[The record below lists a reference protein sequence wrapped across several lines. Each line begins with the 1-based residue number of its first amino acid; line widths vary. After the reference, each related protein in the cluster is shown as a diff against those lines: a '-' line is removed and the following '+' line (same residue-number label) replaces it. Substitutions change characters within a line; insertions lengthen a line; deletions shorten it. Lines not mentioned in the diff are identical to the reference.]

1 MKYVITESQLDKLIF
16 KYLDSKD
23 FITIKL
29 GPNIFFSD
37 SEDSSESQI
46 TYDKSV
52 KSCYVSRE
60 LLVEISDFFNL
71 NAQDTMKVIGEWITH
86 AQQVEV
92 NNVFPAMGLFKFN
105 LRIE

>member
-1 MKYVITESQLDKLIF
+1 MKYIITESQLDKLIF

-23 FITIKL
+23 FVTINL

-46 TYDKSV
+46 TYDKTT
-52 KSCYVSRE
+52 KSCFIARD
-60 LLVEISDFFNL
+60 LINEISNL
-71 NAQDTMKVIGEWITH
+71 FDLNSVTSTNAIGEWVKHT
-86 AQQVEV
+86 QQVEV
-92 NNVFPAMGLFKFN
+92 NDVYPAFGFFKFN